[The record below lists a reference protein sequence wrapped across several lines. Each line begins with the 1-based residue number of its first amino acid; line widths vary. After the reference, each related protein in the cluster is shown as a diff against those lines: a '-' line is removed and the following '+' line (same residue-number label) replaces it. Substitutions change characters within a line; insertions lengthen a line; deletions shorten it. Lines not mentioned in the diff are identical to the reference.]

1 MLTDLKSIPSY
12 PDLRGKVAVVTGG
25 SKGVGAEACRLL
37 AKQGTHVVVNGRD
50 SAAIDHV
57 VSEIVDAGGSALGVV
72 ADCCDFSAVEELR
85 RRAETEF
92 GATDVLV
99 AFAGGFGSYTPVHHI
114 DEREWR
120 HVIDSNLTSTFLTI
134 KSFLPG
140 MIERRRG
147 SILTIASNS
156 ARTLDIPLTASYAAA
171 KGGVIVLTRHVAK
184 EVGQYGIRAN
194 CIAPA
199 TVMSDRIRQI
209 MTEQRRSEVA
219 AMAPLRRLGEPEDVG
234 LATLFL
240 ASDSSSYLT
249 GITLDVAGGRVMQ

>member
-1 MLTDLKSIPSY
+1 LADQQPIPTY

-37 AKQGTHVVVNGRD
+37 ARQGTCVVVNGRD
-50 SAAIDHV
+50 TQAIDKLV
-57 VSEIVDAGGSALGVV
+57 AEIAEDGGKAIGFA
-72 ADCCDFSAVEELR
+72 ADCSDFAAVEAMRRHTESELGH
-85 RRAETEF
+85 A
-92 GATDVLV
+92 DILV
-99 AFAGGFGSYTPVHHI
+99 AYAGGFGAYTPVQLT
-114 DEREWR
+114 DEVEWR
-120 HVIDSNLTSTFLTI
+120 RVIDSNLTSTFLTI

-156 ARTLDIPLTASYAAA
+156 ARTLDIPLTASYAAS

-199 TVMSDRIRQI
+199 TILSDRIRNI
-209 MTEQRRSEVA
+209 MSEERRAEVA
-219 AMAPLRRLGEPEDVG
+219 ALSPLGRLGETLDVA

>member
-1 MLTDLKSIPSY
+1 MGDLQPIPMY

-37 AKQGTHVVVNGRD
+37 ARQGTCVVVNGRD
-50 SAAIDHV
+50 TEAIDRV
-57 VSEIVDAGGSALGVV
+57 VAEIVGAGGKAMGFA
-72 ADCCDFSAVEELR
+72 ADCCDFDAIEAMRSQTESELGP
-85 RRAETEF
+85 A
-92 GATDVLV
+92 DILV
-99 AFAGGFGSYTPVHHI
+99 AYAGGFGAYTPVQLT
-114 DEREWR
+114 EEAEWR
-120 HVIDSNLTSTFLTI
+120 RVIDSNLTATFLTI

-140 MIERRRG
+140 MIDRRRG

-156 ARTLDIPLTASYAAA
+156 ARTLDIPLTASYAAS

-184 EVGQYGIRAN
+184 EVGPFGIRAN

-199 TVMSDRIRQI
+199 TVLSDRIRQI
-209 MTEQRRSEVA
+209 MSDQRRAEVA
-219 AMAPLRRLGEPEDVG
+219 ALSPLGRLGETLDVA